1 MSANHGNTPAAWTGV
16 VLATAG
22 FVVGAVALMLDP
34 IVMTLFWVGVVMAV
48 IAFPLFFVLN
58 RTSLGA
64 GRH

>member
-48 IAFPLFFVLN
+48 IAFPLFLVLN

-64 GRH
+64 GGH